1 MRKVSTEQS
10 LLFLIMA
17 IAAVVIFLPLDA
29 VALFPDEIRI
39 LQQADSYIDKG
50 IFQLFA
56 TPPQDFATEAYAY
69 LVSANLNLFHLPDI
83 WAVRTPGALIIWIL
97 TVGIF
102 HYRGEYEQAKYA
114 FLAALIFLSSYSV
127 SAIAYHATPL
137 TLTTISLITS
147 LASVYHWIK
156 RPSKRKAYL
165 LIATAAVSS
174 FFFGLLAPM
183 AICVVGLIFM
193 ALQGN
198 RKIADFF
205 KVPAFLATAAML
217 AFMLAAFAY
226 NDIHTAGKIMG
237 IGQILEPLSEY
248 SRLQLFAL
256 QLLFSIFPWSIP
268 IVIAI
273 GWIITHPQWLKEKF
287 LALSLLKQFG
297 VIIFVL
303 TLPFITAL
311 NGLSLIMLLTMIYFN
326 VPIVSHFLL
335 SQAHNHTVTWR
346 ITGSIF
352 ALLIAL
358 FALMFI
364 AALFGLD
371 FTQIGYSIDISGHS
385 NFGAYFLL
393 IAIAFALYSL
403 WRNQRTIR
411 YNNLYFYNI
420 VFLYIWAQLLYKAY
434 VNPFLTVL

>member
-1 MRKVSTEQS
+1 MRKISTERS

-29 VALFPDEIRI
+29 VTLFPDEIKI
-39 LQQADSYIDKG
+39 LEQAENYIDKG
-50 IFQLFA
+50 IFQLFD
-56 TPPQDFATEAYAY
+56 TPPQDFATEAYSY
-69 LVSANLNLFHLPDI
+69 LVSINLNLFHLPDI
-83 WAVRTPGALIIWIL
+83 WAVRTPGALIIWLL

-102 HYRGEYEQAKYA
+102 RYRGEYEQAKYA
-114 FLAALIFLSSYSV
+114 FLAALIFVSSYSV

-165 LIATAAVSS
+165 LITASAVSS
-174 FFFGLLAPM
+174 FFFGLLAPI
-183 AICVVGLIFM
+183 AICIVGLIFM

-198 RKIADFF
+198 RKIADYF
-205 KVPAFLATAAML
+205 KVPTLLTVAAML
-217 AFMLAAFAY
+217 AFMLAAFVY
-226 NDIHTAGKIMG
+226 NDLHTAGKIIG
-237 IGQILEPLSEY
+237 IGQLLEPLSEY

-268 IVIAI
+268 IIIAA
-273 GWIITHPQWLKEKF
+273 GWIATHPQWLKEKF
-287 LALSLLKQFG
+287 MALSLLKQFG
-297 VIIFVL
+297 VVIFVM

-358 FALMFI
+358 FAVAFI
-364 AALFGLD
+364 AALLGFD
-371 FTQIGYSIDISGHS
+371 FSPFGYSIDLSGNS
-385 NFGAYFLL
+385 NTGAYFLL
-393 IAIAFALYSL
+393 IAIAIAIYSL

-411 YNNLYFYNI
+411 YNNLYLYNI
-420 VFLYIWAQLLYKAY
+420 VILYIWAQLLYKAY
-434 VNPFLTVL
+434 VNPSLTAL